1 MSWIVS
7 KIRWIM
13 LVSGILTCSMLLAV
27 LAPQAA
33 LRSMFGATVDG
44 PVAEIVVRNWGALI
58 ALVGATLIYASS
70 RPAVRPL
77 ALVLAIVSKLIFITL
92 VLVFGR
98 ELLSHQAGGAV
109 VGDSL
114 MVVLFLLYLLGSRRP
129 QGAG

>member
-13 LVSGILTCSMLLAV
+13 LVSGILTCSMLLAA

-44 PVAEIVVRNWGALI
+44 PVAEVVVRNWGALI

-98 ELLSHQAGGAV
+98 EFLSHQAGGAV

-114 MVVLFLLYLLGSRRP
+114 MVVLFLVYLLGRR
-129 QGAG
+129 